1 MHRFLMLMVVLSGCA
16 SIEHHQVGS
25 SFRYISA
32 NGDTLSLER
41 APDGWTVF
49 TGHVGWGRPSCE
61 SEAFHCIDIL
71 SVWLA
76 VPVDVWTRLPAT
88 LKCGEAQAIGWQYGI
103 YEYRAWL
110 PSGARGVCG
119 SALLRPI
126 SIMGRKLEAISV
138 RVHALGAPERSEPRA
153 TFLFSPTHGV
163 VAIDYPFAGAN
174 DSTVLRAY
182 LLSDSVGAM
191 RVRP

>member
-1 MHRFLMLMVVLSGCA
+1 
-16 SIEHHQVGS
+16 
-25 SFRYISA
+25 
-32 NGDTLSLER
+32 LE
-41 APDGWTVF
+41 
-49 TGHVGWGRPSCE
+49 
-61 SEAFHCIDIL
+61 
-71 SVWLA
+71 
-76 VPVDVWTRLPAT
+76 
-88 LKCGEAQAIGWQYGI
+88 CGEEQAIGWQYGI

-110 PSGARGVCG
+110 PSGERGVCG
-119 SALLRPI
+119 SSLLRPI
-126 SIMGRKLEAISV
+126 SIRGRELEAISV
-138 RVHALGAPERSEPRA
+138 RVHALGAPEGSEPRA